1 MFLDAR
7 IDTRVLLDDLAD
19 PPSPATVFEGILF
32 GFVLYR
38 SFRINFRNLRAGRG
52 VSLYEVIIK
61 DQIRYWVGYVA
72 CPSPSLSLPL
82 PSSLTRPI
90 SYFIFLITNISLAPL
105 MLDAYPLSRMLP
117 TPS

>member
-1 MFLDAR
+1 M
-7 IDTRVLLDDLAD
+7 RVHEKNMLLYLIS
-19 PPSPATVFEGILF
+19 PSANSHPSATIFEGILF
-32 GFVLYR
+32 GFILYR
-38 SFRINFRNLRAGRG
+38 SFRMNFRNLRAGRG

-82 PSSLTRPI
+82 PSSVTRPI